1 MQNKGT
7 KQYYIVCKERETDK
21 ILGYWS
27 NDSRGI
33 EVKEE
38 LYSKFYK
45 DELYSKFYKDEGIEK
60 AIKLSIELG
69 LFCTLCELNYR
80 ELKTVNDKVEKAL
93 KKYHRGIK

>member
-33 EVKEE
+33 EVKE
-38 LYSKFYK
+38 
-45 DELYSKFYKDEGIEK
+45 ELYSKFYKDEGIEK

>member
-1 MQNKGT
+1 MQKKGT
-7 KQYYIVCKERETDK
+7 KQYYIVCKEREIDK

-45 DELYSKFYKDEGIEK
+45 DEGIEK
-60 AIKLSIELG
+60 AINLSKELG
-69 LFCTLCELNYR
+69 LFCTLCDLNYR
-80 ELKTVNDKVEKAL
+80 ELKTVNDIVKKAL
-93 KKYHRGIK
+93 RKYHKSIK